1 MRLSLALTL
10 TDRLPATLAALEA
23 GDLDLRRVQKLAE
36 LTDPLPV
43 AVARAV
49 EAAVL
54 PQAARQNTSE
64 LARAARKAI
73 ARLDPDGAHARHQ
86 NRKADRR
93 VVLYPMDDAMAELRA
108 YLPAADATRV
118 YRKIDQAA
126 HAAATPADGR
136 TMDQRRADTLTDLI
150 LNPTANTSSTTSG
163 GGGATSSTGGGGG
176 GTGAGGGGGGTGG
189 GSTGGGGGGGG
200 GTGGGGGGG
209 NNGVLVQVT
218 MPATMLMGLTEHGAE
233 LAGYGPIPAQVAR
246 ELAADGT
253 WRRLLTD
260 PVSGHLLDYGRT
272 TYRPPAA
279 LADFIRARD
288 HHCVFPGC
296 LHRADACDIDHRN
309 PYPHGATSAENLGC
323 LCRHHHRLK
332 HEGGWSL
339 EHRNGRH
346 IWTTPDGRQYIREPE
361 PIAEPQP
368 PPQPQLQPERHNA
381 NDEPPPF

>member
-1 MRLSLALTL
+1 
-10 TDRLPATLAALEA
+10 
-23 GDLDLRRVQKLAE
+23 
-36 LTDPLPV
+36 
-43 AVARAV
+43 
-49 EAAVL
+49 
-54 PQAARQNTSE
+54 
-64 LARAARKAI
+64 
-73 ARLDPDGAHARHQ
+73 
-86 NRKADRR
+86 
-93 VVLYPMDDAMAELRA
+93 
-108 YLPAADATRV
+108 
-118 YRKIDQAA
+118 
-126 HAAATPADGR
+126 
-136 TMDQRRADTLTDLI
+136 
-150 LNPTANTSSTTSG
+150 
-163 GGGATSSTGGGGG
+163 
-176 GTGAGGGGGGTGG
+176 
-189 GSTGGGGGGGG
+189 
-200 GTGGGGGGG
+200 
-209 NNGVLVQVT
+209 

-296 LHRADACDIDHRN
+296 
-309 PYPHGATSAENLGC
+309 
-323 LCRHHHRLK
+323 RHHHRLK
-332 HEGGWSL
+332 HEGGWTL

-346 IWTTPDGRQYIREPE
+346 IWTTPDGQQYIREPE